1 MIQSTNYIFN
11 FTDYMSENVEEG
23 PSHFPKT
30 MVTTPEVGLS
40 VENSNIFNLQSYKI
54 EKSYRFLQ

>member
-1 MIQSTNYIFN
+1 
-11 FTDYMSENVEEG
+11 MSENVEEG

-54 EKSYRFLQ
+54 EKSYKFLQ